1 MVSMPRCGCQGKPA
15 RYSSGRSLRKSSSSR
30 NGSNSLVPPKPKA
43 RRRCTPAPSI
53 VGFDETILFTGR
65 MDMTLILGGDG
76 TDLLLRKVVNRNA
89 IARRHTVD
97 TRLSDPVPSE
107 RQVGFPL

>member
-1 MVSMPRCGCQGKPA
+1 
-15 RYSSGRSLRKSSSSR
+15 
-30 NGSNSLVPPKPKA
+30 
-43 RRRCTPAPSI
+43 
-53 VGFDETILFTGR
+53 
-65 MDMTLILGGDG
+65 MTLILGGDG

-107 RQVGFPL
+107 RQVGFPLAP